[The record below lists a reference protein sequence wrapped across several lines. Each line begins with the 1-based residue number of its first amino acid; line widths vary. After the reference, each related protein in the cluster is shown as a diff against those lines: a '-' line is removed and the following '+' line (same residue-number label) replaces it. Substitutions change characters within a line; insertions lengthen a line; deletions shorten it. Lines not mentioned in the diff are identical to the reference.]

1 MAPLDANELV
11 ECILRAQHPREVF
24 DDLLVGAPDEQVCK
38 YFKEISR
45 VVHPDKCQHPRTVEA
60 FQKLQQL
67 TEFAKANMKEAIPAA
82 CAASGDASDSGSESG
97 HGEAWHWEDHG
108 SEREDHRS
116 EREDRPFGL
125 QREPIPDWQEVSTY
139 HDNGGEWGF
148 SSRGYSE
155 YGVVTS
161 SDLGFM
167 SKNAHAIL
175 TERTEGEVA
184 FEEARRREE
193 QRRHERHLLQRLE
206 GLHEKD
212 EAARAAHASYLQ
224 GKEEAVARRQSAS

>member
-82 CAASGDASDSGSESG
+82 CAREGCCKGRGWSGT
-97 HGEAWHWEDHG
+97 H
-108 SEREDHRS
+108 
-116 EREDRPFGL
+116 
-125 QREPIPDWQEVSTY
+125 Q
-139 HDNGGEWGF
+139 
-148 SSRGYSE
+148 
-155 YGVVTS
+155 
-161 SDLGFM
+161 
-167 SKNAHAIL
+167 
-175 TERTEGEVA
+175 
-184 FEEARRREE
+184 
-193 QRRHERHLLQRLE
+193 
-206 GLHEKD
+206 
-212 EAARAAHASYLQ
+212 
-224 GKEEAVARRQSAS
+224 